1 MSSDYYRKQAQ
12 QQQAKLAQL
21 QKDKSRL
28 VSKASDALIKAKSAR
43 QGATRSTNA
52 STAQSKHREAQ
63 RYDDEYAKHQK
74 DLARLELKMSDELKR
89 KGEAER
95 NQQKDEKR
103 EADALRQKH
112 DREDRER
119 EVRSR
124 RLEITTR
131 EHETHLHRV
140 RNTLQGHAQLHR
152 TAFEAIERLSHLPEK
167 ITVLFMASNPLDQKQ
182 LRLDEEA
189 RAIEEMIHKAKHRE
203 SVIFRTQ
210 WAARPMDILQAVNEY
225 DPSIV
230 HFSGHGS
237 VESELAMQGNHG
249 ETRLVS
255 KEAIA
260 ASLATCSE
268 NIQVVF
274 FNTCYSREQAE
285 AVVKHVSAAIG
296 MKTSIG
302 DEAARV
308 FSSQFYSAIGFG
320 HSVRKAFD
328 QARAA
333 LMLENILEEDTPE
346 LFHNPAI
353 DPGELFIVKP

>member
-1 MSSDYYRKQAQ
+1 
-12 QQQAKLAQL
+12 
-21 QKDKSRL
+21 
-28 VSKASDALIKAKSAR
+28 
-43 QGATRSTNA
+43 
-52 STAQSKHREAQ
+52 
-63 RYDDEYAKHQK
+63 
-74 DLARLELKMSDELKR
+74 
-89 KGEAER
+89 
-95 NQQKDEKR
+95 
-103 EADALRQKH
+103 
-112 DREDRER
+112 
-119 EVRSR
+119 
-124 RLEITTR
+124 LEITTR

-237 VESELAMQGNHG
+237 VESELVMQGNHG

-285 AVVKHVSAAIG
+285 AVVKYVSAAIG